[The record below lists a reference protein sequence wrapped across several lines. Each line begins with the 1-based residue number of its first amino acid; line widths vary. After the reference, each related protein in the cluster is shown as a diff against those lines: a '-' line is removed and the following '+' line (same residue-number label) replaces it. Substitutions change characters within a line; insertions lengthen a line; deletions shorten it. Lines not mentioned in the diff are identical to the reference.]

1 MRGDRKAK
9 KVTSDQGPLSPIR
22 EKFMKYI
29 AEILSDDIVWL
40 INKKTPDLDT
50 PDTERGGL
58 LLPETL
64 QHGASGNR
72 PPARCNESKLLV
84 RPYAYQQCAT
94 ASRR

>member
-40 INKKTPDLDT
+40 INKKN
-50 PDTERGGL
+50 
-58 LLPETL
+58 
-64 QHGASGNR
+64 A
-72 PPARCNESKLLV
+72 
-84 RPYAYQQCAT
+84 
-94 ASRR
+94 